1 MDENRL
7 YKIYST
13 ISLLEQWEMM
23 VIQNKMVKQLRIIN
37 IIVEQDG
44 HTRKNA
50 STSILDNNLIMS
62 FSNNKDLT
70 RIAEDRKIKK
80 FDYNTFEDI
89 KPIARGGFGSVNLA
103 YSKDLKKQVAL
114 KCLHD
119 ENSDNFYNTFMN
131 ELQNIIAVNH
141 HKNIVK
147 YYGVSIDRSVEKC
160 YLVLQ
165 YAKDDNLRNYLRD
178 NFKDLNW
185 ETKIKLAQDITNG
198 LCYIHKANIV
208 HRDLHSKNV
217 LVHEERLLIADL
229 GLSKS
234 LDANSNSFTGGMYAY
249 SDPEYLR
256 NTKAY
261 KRSKASDIY
270 SLGLQNIIAVNHH
283 KNIVK
288 YYGVSIDRS
297 VEKCYLVLQY
307 AKDDNLRNYL
317 RDNFKDLNWETKIK
331 LAQDITNGLCYIHKA
346 NIVHRD
352 LHSKN
357 VLVHEERL
365 LIADLGLSKSL
376 DANSNSFTGGMY
388 AYSDPEYL
396 RNTKA
401 YKRSKASDI
410 YSLGVIFW
418 ELSSGRP
425 PFNEQIDFE
434 IYNLIISGKRET
446 PINGTPEDYIKIYSD
461 AWKDNPNQRPTIEEI
476 CDSLKNIQF
485 EIIHNNSN
493 ENNQYIQMEVYTNNL
508 INNFKP
514 MKAYR
519 RDSVSIESY
528 NQISFGSS
536 INQEN
541 LEITVLGNPGK
552 SSTLSLNSYDQEWLN
567 NELEKYGY
575 NVFENLEE
583 VGESIHNATLMNGE
597 IKVTL
602 KSVVVNS
609 MELFVNEFKKHLNIN
624 PHENIIKFYGISQKD
639 LNSSNYILVLECSND
654 ETLRNYLKN
663 LNGPTTIKYFHSF
676 DIVHGDMNSENIFI
690 HNNIIKISNFGIS
703 KLVIEPSIDLLNSL
717 GLIEYSDPILLKA
730 EGNFSRTKA
739 SDIYSVGILL
749 WEISSGN
756 FPYYSYESKLQARE
770 TMEAKDESR
779 LKDKFS
785 SKDGF
790 RSKSILEK
798 IVSYII
804 KGNREIPILGTPQ
817 NYVDIYQDCWNQD
830 PEQRPHI
837 KKVIKGLKHVAKK
850 IAESIEE

>member
-1 MDENRL
+1 
-7 YKIYST
+7 
-13 ISLLEQWEMM
+13 
-23 VIQNKMVKQLRIIN
+23 
-37 IIVEQDG
+37 
-44 HTRKNA
+44 
-50 STSILDNNLIMS
+50 MS

-80 FDYNTFEDI
+80 FDHNTFEDI
-89 KPIARGGFGSVNLA
+89 EPIARGGFGSVNRA

-119 ENSDNFYNTFMN
+119 ENSDDFYKSFMN

-147 YYGVSIDRSVEKC
+147 YYGVSIDHSVEKC

-185 ETKIKLAQDITNG
+185 KTKIKMAQDITNGLCYIHKANIVHRDLVNIEPIARGGFGSVNRAYSKDLKKQVALKCLHDENSDDFYKSFMNELQNIIAVNHHKNIVKYYGVSIDHSVEKCYLVLQYAKDDNLRNYLRDNFKDLNWKTKIKMAQDITNG

-217 LVHEERLLIADL
+217 LVHEERLLITDL

-234 LDANSNSFTGGMYAY
+234 LDANSNSFAGGMCAY

-256 NTKAY
+256 NSRT
-261 KRSKASDIY
+261 
-270 SLGLQNIIAVNHH
+270 
-283 KNIVK
+283 
-288 YYGVSIDRS
+288 
-297 VEKCYLVLQY
+297 
-307 AKDDNLRNYL
+307 
-317 RDNFKDLNWETKIK
+317 
-331 LAQDITNGLCYIHKA
+331 
-346 NIVHRD
+346 
-352 LHSKN
+352 
-357 VLVHEERL
+357 
-365 LIADLGLSKSL
+365 
-376 DANSNSFTGGMY
+376 
-388 AYSDPEYL
+388 
-396 RNTKA
+396 

-410 YSLGVIFW
+410 YSLGVLFW
-418 ELSSGRP
+418 ELSCGRP
-425 PFNEQIDFE
+425 PFYKQLDFE
-434 IYNLIISGKRET
+434 IYRLIISGKRET
-446 PINGTPEDYIKIYSD
+446 PINGTPEDYIKIYSN

-485 EIIHNNSN
+485 ENRHNSN
-493 ENNQYIQMEVYTNNL
+493 ENNQYIQMEVQ

-514 MKAYR
+514 IEAYS
-519 RDSVSIESY
+519 RDSVSIESD
-528 NQISFGSS
+528 NQISFGNS

-541 LEITVLGNPGK
+541 LEITVLGNPGE

-567 NELEKYGY
+567 NELKKYEY
-575 NVFENLEE
+575 NDFENLKE
-583 VGESIHNATLMNGE
+583 VGESIHNATTMNGE

-609 MELFVNEFKKHLNIN
+609 MELFVNELKKHLNVRT
-624 PHENIIKFYGISQKD
+624 HENIIKFYGISQKD
-639 LNSSNYILVLECSND
+639 LNSSNYILVLEYSNG
-654 ETLRNYLKN
+654 ETLRNYLKSN
-663 LNGPTTIKYFHSF
+663 FKKLEWLDKFKLAHQIAKAIEHFHLF
-676 DIVHGDMNSENIFI
+676 DIIHGDMNSENILI

-703 KLVIEPSIDLLNSL
+703 KLAIEPSIDLLNSL
-717 GLIEYSDPILLKA
+717 GLIEYSDPILLNA
-730 EGNFSRTKA
+730 EGKFRRTKA

-749 WEISSGN
+749 WEISSGK
-756 FPYYSYESKLQARE
+756 FPYYSYESRLQARE

-785 SKDGF
+785 SKDGC

-804 KGNREIPILGTPQ
+804 KGNREIPIRGTLQ

-830 PEQRPHI
+830 PEQRPNI
-837 KKVIKGLKHVAKK
+837 EKVIQELEHVAKK
-850 IAESIEE
+850 IIESIQ

>member
-1 MDENRL
+1 MDETIIKNRL
-7 YKIYST
+7 YKIYFQLLVYLTKGDDGDTEQNGET
-13 ISLLEQWEMM
+13 IGD
-23 VIQNKMVKQLRIIN
+23 VN
-37 IIVEQDG
+37 IIVEQD
-44 HTRKNA
+44 
-50 STSILDNNLIMS
+50 DNNTYNRFLFNTKKMP

-80 FDYNTFEDI
+80 FDYDTFEDI
-89 KPIARGGFGSVNLA
+89 KKIARGGFGSVNRA

-119 ENSDNFYNTFMN
+119 EGSDNFYNAFMN

-147 YYGVSIDRSVEKC
+147 YYGVSIDFSVERC

-165 YAKDDNLRNYLRD
+165 YAKDDNLKNYLRD

-185 ETKIKLAQDITNG
+185 KTKIKMAQDITNG
-198 LCYIHKANIV
+198 LRHIHKENIV

-234 LDANSNSFTGGMYAY
+234 LDANSNSFAGGMCAY

-270 SLGLQNIIAVNHH
+270 SLGVIFWELSNF
-283 KNIVK
+283 
-288 YYGVSIDRS
+288 S
-297 VEKCYLVLQY
+297 VERCYLVLQY
-307 AKDDNLRNYL
+307 AKDDNLKNYL
-317 RDNFKDLNWETKIK
+317 RDNFKDLNWKTKIK
-331 LAQDITNGLCYIHKA
+331 MAQDITNGLRHIHKE

-376 DANSNSFTGGMY
+376 DANSNSFAGGMC

-425 PFNEQIDFE
+425 PFNEQIDFD
-434 IYNLIISGKRET
+434 IYKSIITGKREA
-446 PINGTPEDYIKIYSD
+446 PVNGTPEDYIKIYSD

-476 CDSLKNIQF
+476 RDSLKNIQF
-485 EIIHNNSN
+485 ESIHTNSN
-493 ENNQYIQMEVYTNNL
+493 ENNKYIQIEVYTNNQ

-514 MKAYR
+514 IETYS
-519 RDSVSIESY
+519 RDSISIES
-528 NQISFGSS
+528 NSQISFGNS

-541 LEITVLGNPGK
+541 LEITVLGNPGE

-567 NELEKYGY
+567 RQKYGY
-575 NVFENLEE
+575 NVFKNLEE
-583 VGESIHNATLMNGE
+583 VGESIHNATMMNGE

-609 MELFVNEFKKHLNIN
+609 MELFVNELKKHLKVDA
-624 PHENIIKFYGISQKD
+624 HENIIKFYGISQKD
-639 LNSSNYILVLECSND
+639 LNSSNYILVFEYSD
-654 ETLRNYLKN
+654 GETLRNYLKSN
-663 LNGPTTIKYFHSF
+663 FKKLEWLNKLKLAQQIAKAIEYFHSF
-676 DIVHGDMNSENIFI
+676 DIIHGDMNSENIFI
-690 HNNIIKISNFGIS
+690 HNDIIKISNFGIS

-730 EGNFSRTKA
+730 EGKFSRTKA
-739 SDIYSVGILL
+739 SDIYGVGILL
-749 WEISSGN
+749 WEISSGK

-785 SKDGF
+785 S

-804 KGNREIPILGTPQ
+804 KGNREIPIRGTLK

-830 PEQRPHI
+830 PEQRPNI
-837 KKVIKGLKHVAKK
+837 EKVIQELENVAKK
-850 IAESIEE
+850 IVESIE